1 MTKCHEVRLGA
12 DMFSTVNEQNNIILK
27 IDGITNGDFILFKK
41 VDAQTDTDTGLFLM
55 TQVNRVFS
63 HEGLA
68 EGYNLISYKKMT

>member
-1 MTKCHEVRLGA
+1 MAKCHEVRLGA

-27 IDGITNGDFILFKK
+27 IDGIANGDFILFKK

-63 HEGLA
+63 NEGLK
-68 EGYNLISYKKMT
+68 EGYNMISYNRLS